1 MPKSNTKALSFK
13 RTLNLNSNSNQING
27 NIFIKRKTI
36 TLKTPKTV
44 KVRVGKKITGKI
56 SLKKINNLNLTNK
69 VMNYSSLMWI

>member
-36 TLKTPKTV
+36 TLKTPKTIRV
-44 KVRVGKKITGKI
+44 KVGKRTTGKI
-56 SLKKINNLNLTNK
+56 SLKRDK
-69 VMNYSSLMWI
+69 

>member
-44 KVRVGKKITGKI
+44 KVKVGKKITGKI
-56 SLKKINNLNLTNK
+56 
-69 VMNYSSLMWI
+69 